1 MTSAKSSIVVL
12 DQVSAPSPAP
22 TQTLLSEGVLDA
34 LKMILTDAPLS
45 DVLHSVALL
54 IDAHSEGMLCTIYLL
69 DEDGLRLRFAAGPKL
84 PDAYR
89 VATDGVHIGP
99 EVGSCGAA
107 AYLRKPVF
115 VADVMTHP
123 HFAGF
128 RDLLV
133 QAGLRAVWSSPIIS
147 HDGKVLGT
155 FGMYNRAVRLPSPA
169 EMQLI
174 DYAGRIVGIAIERDR
189 SKSALTFA
197 LEKIKKSEAELR
209 QIVDVIPQAIVVMT
223 PDGKAIY
230 ANRATIE
237 YTGLSLDEV
246 RADDFRSRV
255 FHPEDPQR
263 LLDQRL
269 RTLSTPV
276 PFENEYRTLGKDGKY
291 RWFLIRY
298 NPLLDENGNVIRWY
312 ATATDIDDRK
322 RAEDRLRNET
332 IALREEIVRSS
343 MFEEIVGSSE
353 ALRKVLE
360 QVSRV
365 APTDSTVLIQGETGT
380 GKELIARA
388 IHNRSKRV
396 NRAFIRVNCAAIP
409 PSLIASELF
418 GHEKGSFTG
427 ALQRRLGR
435 FESADGGT
443 IFLDEVGEVPPET
456 QVALLRVLQEREFE
470 RVGGNQTVRVDVR
483 VLAATNRD
491 LGESVTDG
499 TFRRDLFYPLNVFP
513 IQLRLSRDRIDDV
526 PLLVEYLVD
535 RYAKKA
541 GKRIRSISKDTLSLF
556 RSYNWPGNIRELQNV
571 VERAVIL
578 CDGET
583 FCVDPSWLTPVAP
596 RPAASSAPLAEDL
609 AEREKV
615 MIENALRESAGL
627 ISGPTGAAA
636 KLRLPRQTLESKIR
650 KLGIDRH
657 RLKTP

>member
-12 DQVSAPSPAP
+12 DQVSAPSPAS
-22 TQTLLSEGVLDA
+22 TQTLSSEGVLDA
-34 LKMILTDAPLS
+34 LKMILTDAPLN
-45 DVLHSVALL
+45 DVLRSIALL

-69 DEDGLRLRFAAGPKL
+69 DEEGLRLRFAAGPKL

-155 FGMYNRAVRLPSPA
+155 FGMYSRAVRLPSPA

-174 DYAGRIVGIAIERDR
+174 DYAGRIAGIAIERDR

-197 LEKIKKSEAELR
+197 LDKIKKSEAELR

-255 FHPEDPQR
+255 FHPEDLQR
-263 LLDQRL
+263 LLEQRR

-276 PFENEYRTLGKDGKY
+276 PFENEYRTLGQDGKY

-322 RAEDRLRNET
+322 RAEDRMRNET
-332 IALREEIVRSS
+332 IALREEIVRSA

-353 ALRKVLE
+353 SLRKVLA

-388 IHNRSKRV
+388 IHNRSKRS
-396 NRAFIRVNCAAIP
+396 NRAFIRVNCATIP

-443 IFLDEVGEVPPET
+443 IFLDQVGKVPPET

-470 RVGGNQTVRVDVR
+470 REGWNQTVRVDVR

-491 LGESVTDG
+491 LDASVVDG
-499 TFRRDLFYPLNVFP
+499 TFRRDFFYRLNVFP
-513 IQLRLSRDRIDDV
+513 IQMPALRDRIDDI

-541 GKRIRSISKDTLSLF
+541 GKRIRSVSKNTLDLF
-556 RSYNWPGNIRELQNV
+556 QGYDWPGNIRELQNV

-596 RPAASSAPLAEDL
+596 RPAALAVPLVEDL

-615 MIENALRESAGL
+615 MIENALRESGGL

-650 KLGIDRH
+650 KLGINRH
-657 RLKTP
+657 RLNPS

>member
-22 TQTLLSEGVLDA
+22 TQTLSSEGVLDA
-34 LKMILTDAPLS
+34 LKMILTDAPLN

-174 DYAGRIVGIAIERDR
+174 DYAGRIAGIAIERDR

-255 FHPEDPQR
+255 FHPEDLQR
-263 LLDQRL
+263 LLEQRR

-322 RAEDRLRNET
+322 RAEDRMRNET

-491 LGESVTDG
+491 LGASVADG
-499 TFRRDLFYPLNVFP
+499 TFRRDLFYRLNVFP
-513 IQLRLSRDRIDDV
+513 IQLPVLRDRMDDI

-583 FCVDPSWLTPVAP
+583 FCVDPSWLTPGPP
-596 RPAASSAPLAEDL
+596 RPAASDVPLVEDL

-615 MIENALRESAGL
+615 MIENALRESGGL